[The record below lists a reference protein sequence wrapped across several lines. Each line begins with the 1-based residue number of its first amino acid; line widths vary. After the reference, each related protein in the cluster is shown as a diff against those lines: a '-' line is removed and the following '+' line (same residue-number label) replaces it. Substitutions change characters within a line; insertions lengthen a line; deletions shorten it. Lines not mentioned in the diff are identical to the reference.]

1 MTTAFT
7 AETTVGHPVGAV
19 WDRLVDWETAH
30 RWMPGVEAV
39 RADGPVAAGSTVV
52 FTARGKER
60 LATIAA
66 LDPGAASP
74 CGRFRAR

>member
-7 AETTVGHPVGAV
+7 AETTVDQPVDAV
-19 WDRLVDWETAH
+19 WDRLVEWDTAH

-39 RADGPVAAGSTVV
+39 RAQGPVAPGTTVV
-52 FTARGKER
+52 FTARGKQR

-66 LDPGAASP
+66 VDPGAASP
-74 CGRFRAR
+74 CGRSRAQ